1 MGFASMIRLRDIVI
15 RGSLL
20 AALLAPGVVL
30 AESTGSEL
38 NSPESRIE
46 MEGDIAELQS
56 RIQRARLHWRAGETS
71 MMRLSPSQ
79 RAARRM
85 EGPLPLPPAG
95 RKASFQQRD
104 FTGMDIPLRLDW
116 RTHGGDFV
124 TPVRNQGE
132 CGAGWAYAATAAL
145 ESAFLLGM
153 NAGGLE
159 DFDLSERG
167 LIECM
172 PDYGFAASCESG
184 WAVDAL
190 WFAENVGMF
199 EQSCLPAGVHLEDA
213 CAGGLC
219 PDDESRRYRFAEHG
233 PVCHQAD
240 PSAIQRALLIFGP
253 LISAMETYPS
263 LDAYRTGIYRP
274 LPGESADGA
283 QSVLILG
290 YDSTRRAW
298 LVKNSW
304 GEDWGEGG
312 FAWIAWDAEGGLG
325 NNTHWLRY
333 DPLGRGPHASFAV
346 SNRSPLTGEAC
357 RFEDRSVSLSGEIAS
372 WDWDFDGDGGID
384 ATGPG
389 PHEFVFESSGRFSPK
404 LKVVD
409 SAGGEDLEHS
419 LGLLEVLY
427 DGPRWVVDARSGSPY
442 GEGSP
447 ERPFLRIQSALDAA
461 AAGDTVFVMPG
472 VYSGVLNSDLRLP
485 GLPLVLRGQGEPGEV
500 VLDGGDESRILTILS
515 GEGAGPA
522 IENLTFRGGLDAERG
537 GAVLAAGATARFA
550 DCRFEANRAQ
560 GDGGGG
566 AVWSDRALL
575 FERCHFEG
583 NLAAGSG
590 GALRAEGVLGLSAC
604 RFEDNLSEAEG
615 GALALGPGALL
626 DVVNSVFLGNQ
637 AVFGGGI
644 HGLESRARL
653 VHLSA
658 ASNSA
663 DEAGGFIHWTGGRV
677 ELANSILWANHAASD
692 TEIFALES
700 EVDLGRCLISSSAEG
715 ADLLISDP
723 GFADLE
729 AGDLRLAE
737 ASACLGAGEDLG
749 VPTDIEGRARPNPF
763 GSSPDLGAHEAEGL
777 TSSSEEALP
786 MAFTFEGIYPNPFN
800 PATTILFRLE
810 EPAEVKADVYLPTG
824 QWVSTLLS
832 DEIGAGSHRLSW
844 TAENAL
850 GEPLAS
856 GLFLVRI
863 ECRYSDGRVESDY
876 QKAILVK

>member
-1 MGFASMIRLRDIVI
+1 
-15 RGSLL
+15 
-20 AALLAPGVVL
+20 
-30 AESTGSEL
+30 
-38 NSPESRIE
+38 
-46 MEGDIAELQS
+46 MEGEIAELQS
-56 RIQRARLHWRAGETS
+56 RVQRAHLHWRAGETV
-71 MMRLSPSQ
+71 MMRLSESQ

-85 EGPLPLPPAG
+85 EGPLALPPAG
-95 RKASFQQRD
+95 RKAPFQQRD

-116 RTHGGDFV
+116 RANGGDFV
-124 TPVRNQGE
+124 TPVRDQGE

-153 NAGGLE
+153 SAGDLE

-184 WAVDAL
+184 WTVDAL
-190 WFAENVGMF
+190 WFAENVGLL
-199 EQSCLPAGVHLEDA
+199 EQSCLPDGVQFDDA

-219 PDDESRRYRFAEHG
+219 PGDESRRYCFAEHG

-240 PSAIQRALLIFGP
+240 PESIRRALLIFGP

-263 LDAYRTGIYRP
+263 LDAYRTGIYHP
-274 LPGESADGA
+274 LPDEMPNGV

-304 GEDWGEGG
+304 GEDWGEDG

-325 NNTHWLRY
+325 NNTQWVRF
-333 DPLGRGPHASFAV
+333 DPLGSGPHASFAV
-346 SNRSPLTGEAC
+346 SSRGPLTGEVC

-372 WDWDFDGDGGID
+372 WEWDFDGDGGID

-389 PHEFVFESSGRFSPK
+389 PHEFVFENSGRFSPM
-404 LKVVD
+404 LRVID
-409 SAGGEDLEHS
+409 SAGGVDQENP
-419 LGLLEVLY
+419 LGLLEVVY
-427 DGPRWVVDARSGSPY
+427 NGPRWVVDGRRGSPY

-447 ERPFLRIQSALDAA
+447 ARPFLRIQSALDAA
-461 AAGDTVFVMPG
+461 AAGDTVLVMPG
-472 VYSGVLNSDLRLP
+472 VYAGVLNSDLRLS
-485 GLPLVLRGQGEPGEV
+485 GLHLVLRGQGEAGEV
-500 VLDGGDESRILTILS
+500 VLDGGDETRILTILP

-522 IENLTFRGGLDAERG
+522 IENLSFRGGLHTERG

-550 DCRFEANRAQ
+550 DCRFEGNRAQ
-560 GDGGGG
+560 GDAGGG

-575 FERCHFEG
+575 FERCLFTD
-583 NLAAGSG
+583 NLAAGPG

-604 RFEDNLSEAEG
+604 RFEGNLSESEG

-626 DVVNSVFLGNQ
+626 DVVNSVFLDNR
-637 AVFGGGI
+637 ATSGGGI

-663 DEAGGFIHWTGGRV
+663 EEAGGFIHWTGGRV
-677 ELANSILWANHAASD
+677 ELANSVLWANMAPAD
-692 TEIFALES
+692 AEIFALEA

-715 ADLLISDP
+715 ADLLISEP
-723 GFADLE
+723 GFVDLE

-749 VPTDIEGRARPNPF
+749 VPADIEGRARPNPY
-763 GSSPDLGAHEAEGL
+763 GSSPDLGAYEAEGL

-844 TAENAL
+844 TAENEL

-863 ECRYSDGRVESDY
+863 ECRYADGRVESDY